1 MQSKR
6 KFLEDFVINIDD
18 FKYLKDLYKFVPV
31 KEDWSFIDKKH
42 DKTVAFVSKNLFSGE
57 DEIHFNLNWL
67 AYEIIV
73 TKSKKLIDIFCKYVE
88 NNNKYQQIKMILDK
102 IEENDRQYIQ
112 SFSDRHYN
120 PTKDDLEH
128 YKLSQYETLITT
140 LQELL

>member
-1 MQSKR
+1 MQNKR
-6 KFLEDFVINIDD
+6 KFLEDFVISIDD
-18 FKYLKDLYKFVPV
+18 FKYLKDLYKFVPI
-31 KEDWSFIDKKH
+31 KADWSFIDKKH
-42 DKTVAFVSKNLFSGE
+42 DKTVAYVSKNLFSGE

-73 TKSKKLIDIFCKYVE
+73 TKNKKLIEIFCKYVE
-88 NNNKYQQIKMILDK
+88 NNNKYQQVKMILDK
-102 IEENDRQYIQ
+102 MEENDRHYIQ
-112 SFSDRHYN
+112 SFSERHYN